1 MHLTIYR
8 YTKTHC
14 AIFIEFDYQE
24 PSQALNFISLIFSRT
39 VPDED
44 EAPEAPGTKRQRV
57 EPTTTT
63 ESQETNGFFCFFL
76 FFLLSSIC

>member
-8 YTKTHC
+8 HTKTHC
-14 AIFIEFDYQE
+14 AIFIEFDYQG
-24 PSQALNFISLIFSRT
+24 PSQALNFISFIFSRT

-63 ESQETNGFFCFFL
+63 ESQETNGFFLFFC